1 MGTPR
6 SEDETENTTVAIKLR
21 GGVLAFGDKPVFE
34 NLDLDV
40 PAGRITCLLG
50 PSGAGKS
57 SLLRMIA
64 GLSPEARAQILT
76 AGDGSLIKGN
86 IAYMDQRDLLLP
98 WLNVLENVTLGAR
111 LRSERPD
118 QQKAMTFLRKVGLQ

>member
-40 PAGRITCLLG
+40 PAGRITACW
-50 PSGAGKS
+50 
-57 SLLRMIA
+57 
-64 GLSPEARAQILT
+64 GLPVQ
-76 AGDGSLIKGN
+76 
-86 IAYMDQRDLLLP
+86 
-98 WLNVLENVTLGAR
+98 ENHHYCA
-111 LRSERPD
+111 
-118 QQKAMTFLRKVGLQ
+118 